1 MPLIVWY
8 SELKYVKNHQY
19 KFKCKLGDKLE
30 GKIIETH
37 PYGRFLTK
45 NLQWSDVGVYKFS
58 KISEDKKFEI
68 NKKEV
73 FGKCVI
79 IDDVLITASHNI
91 LTEK

>member
-1 MPLIVWY
+1 MLYFFDFGFFFLILAFFFAQG
-8 SELKYVKNHQY
+8 EIGL
-19 KFKCKLGDKLE
+19 LE

-58 KISEDKKFEI
+58 KISEDKTFEI

-79 IDDVLITASHNI
+79 IDDVLISAPHNI